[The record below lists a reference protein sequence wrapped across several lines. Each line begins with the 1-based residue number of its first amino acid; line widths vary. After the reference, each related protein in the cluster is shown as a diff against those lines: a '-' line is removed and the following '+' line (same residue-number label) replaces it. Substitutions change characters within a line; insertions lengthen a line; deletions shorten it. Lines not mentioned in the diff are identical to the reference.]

1 MRIVALLLVAM
12 LGACASMK
20 KSPYP
25 AAQDIVDGVA
35 AKHPELVR
43 LTLHAVP
50 ADKAECTQVASTMK
64 KRRGKPS
71 DPEDLKA
78 MKTGQ
83 QIVLDEEGAVD
94 VTVPILRVN
103 GKPTAVAGVTL
114 SMEPGANK
122 AALIN
127 KARGIAEELAA
138 AVRAAGKP
146 VW

>member
-1 MRIVALLLVAM
+1 MLIVAM

-20 KSPYP
+20 GPYP
-25 AAQDIVDGVA
+25 AAQDIVKDVA
-35 AKHPELVR
+35 AKHPDLVR

-50 ADKAECTQVASTMK
+50 AGKTECTQVASTMK

-78 MKTGQ
+78 LKTGQ
-83 QIVLDEEGAVD
+83 YIVLDEDGALD
-94 VTVPILRVN
+94 VTVPILREM

-114 SMEPGANK
+114 KMEEGANRG
-122 AALIN
+122 ALVN
-127 KARGIAEELAA
+127 KARKIADELAA

>member
-1 MRIVALLLVAM
+1 MRIIPFLLVAM
-12 LGACASMK
+12 LGACASTK
-20 KSPYP
+20 APYP
-25 AAQDIVDGVA
+25 AAQDIVEDVA

-50 ADKAECTQVASTMK
+50 AGKTECLQVASTMK
-64 KRRGKPS
+64 GRRGKPS

-78 MKTGQ
+78 LKTGQ
-83 QIVLDEEGAVD
+83 QVVLDEPGAVD

-114 SMEPGANK
+114 RMEDGANR
-122 AALIN
+122 AALVSE
-127 KARGIAEELAA
+127 ARTIAEELAN
-138 AVRAAGKP
+138 AVRGAGKP

>member
-1 MRIVALLLVAM
+1 MRIVPLLLVTL

-50 ADKAECTQVASTMK
+50 ADKTECTQVASTVK
-64 KRRGKPS
+64 GRRGKPS

-83 QIVLDEEGAVD
+83 QVVLDEDGAVD

-103 GKPTAVAGVTL
+103 GKATAVAGVTL
-114 SMEPGANK
+114 SLEPGANK
-122 AALIN
+122 AVLIG

>member
-1 MRIVALLLVAM
+1 MRVLSLLFAAT
-12 LGACASMK
+12 LGACAST

-50 ADKAECTQVASTMK
+50 DGKSECTQLASTVAE
-64 KRRGKPS
+64 RRGKPS

-83 QIVLDEEGAVD
+83 QVVLDESGAID

-103 GKPTAVAGVTL
+103 GKATAVAGVTL
-114 SMEPGANK
+114 SHSEGADR
-122 AALIN
+122 AAQIS

-138 AVRAAGKP
+138 AIRAAGNP